1 MKIKFNCGEN
11 KLGVVKVVKQALS
24 LSVKEAKDAVEAG
37 EIEVDN
43 SVDSKEL
50 CLAITDA
57 GGKIISVQSSGKII
71 PSVEDVVLPSKRD
84 ALDMFL
90 EGLLSGENKGKD
102 SVNETRV
109 VVNCAQE
116 IVIVSNISISERLYQ
131 RLVIIRADELKELQK
146 HIRLVAGLN
155 LVPGTD
161 KMEPTSCLA
170 VRVPFHHN
178 TTEEIKV
185 LSDVARTIHETI
197 LDAASKTA
205 VFDNIEKDLKPFYD
219 E

>member
-1 MKIKFNCGEN
+1 MKIKFNYGTA
-11 KLGVVKVVKQALS
+11 KLQVVKAVKEVLNLS
-24 LSVKEAKDAVEAG
+24 LKEAKDVVEAG
-37 EIEVDN
+37 EVEIDS

-57 GGKIISVQSSGKII
+57 GGEII
-71 PSVEDVVLPSKRD
+71 PSVEDVVLPPRHGVM
-84 ALDMFL
+84 DML
-90 EGLLSGENKGKD
+90 LKDLLSGANKSKD
-102 SVNETRV
+102 SVNDTRV

-116 IVIVSNISISERLYQ
+116 IVIVSNISVSERLYQ

>member
-1 MKIKFNCGEN
+1 MKIKFNYGTA
-11 KLGVVKVVKQALS
+11 KLAVVKAVKEVLN
-24 LSVKEAKDAVEAG
+24 LTLKEAKDVVEAG
-37 EIEVDN
+37 EVEVN
-43 SVDSKEL
+43 SIIDTKEL
-50 CLAITDA
+50 CLAITRA
-57 GGKIISVQSSGKII
+57 GGEIIQ
-71 PSVEDVVLPSKRD
+71 SVEDVVLPAKRD

-90 EGLLSGENKGKD
+90 ESLLSGASKD
-102 SVNETRV
+102 RVNDTRV

-131 RLVIIRADELKELQK
+131 RLTIIRADELKEVQK

-178 TTEEIKV
+178 TTEEIRV
-185 LSDVARTIHETI
+185 LSEIARTIHETI
-197 LDAASKTA
+197 LEAASKTA

>member
-1 MKIKFNCGEN
+1 MKIKFNYGTA
-11 KLGVVKVVKQALS
+11 KLAVVKAVKEVLN
-24 LSVKEAKDAVEAG
+24 LTLKEAKDVVEAG
-37 EIEVDN
+37 EVEVN
-43 SVDSKEL
+43 SSVNVKEL

-57 GGKIISVQSSGKII
+57 GGKIIQSVK
-71 PSVEDVVLPSKRD
+71 DVVLPPRHGV
-84 ALDMFL
+84 LDMFL
-90 EGLLSGENKGKD
+90 KDLLSGANKSKD
-102 SVNETRV
+102 SVNDTRV

-131 RLVIIRADELKELQK
+131 RLVIVRADELKELQK

-178 TTEEIKV
+178 TTEEIRV
-185 LSDVARTIHETI
+185 LSEIARTIHETI

>member
-1 MKIKFNCGEN
+1 MKIKFNYGTA
-11 KLGVVKVVKQALS
+11 KLQVVKAVKEVLNLS
-24 LSVKEAKDAVEAG
+24 LKEAKDVVEAG
-37 EIEVDN
+37 EVEIDS

-57 GGKIISVQSSGKII
+57 GGEII
-71 PSVEDVVLPSKRD
+71 PSVEDVVLPPRHGVM
-84 ALDMFL
+84 DML
-90 EGLLSGENKGKD
+90 LKDLLSGANKSKD
-102 SVNETRV
+102 SVNDTRV

-116 IVIVSNISISERLYQ
+116 IVIVSNISVSERLYQ

-219 E
+219 D

>member
-1 MKIKFNCGEN
+1 MKIKFNYGTA
-11 KLGVVKVVKQALS
+11 KLQVVKAVKEVLNLS
-24 LSVKEAKDAVEAG
+24 LKEAKDVVEAG
-37 EIEVDN
+37 EVEIDS

-57 GGKIISVQSSGKII
+57 GGEII
-71 PSVEDVVLPSKRD
+71 PSVEDVVLPPRHGVM
-84 ALDMFL
+84 DML
-90 EGLLSGENKGKD
+90 LKDLLSGASKD
-102 SVNETRV
+102 RVNDTRV
-109 VVNCAQE
+109 AVNCAQE
-116 IVIVSNISISERLYQ
+116 IVIVSNISVSERLYQ

-219 E
+219 D

>member
-1 MKIKFNCGEN
+1 MKIKFNYGTA
-11 KLGVVKVVKQALS
+11 KLAVVKAVKEVLNLS
-24 LSVKEAKDAVEAG
+24 LKEAKDVVEAG
-37 EIEVDN
+37 EVEVN
-43 SVDSKEL
+43 SSVDVKEL
-50 CLAITDA
+50 CLAITNA
-57 GGKIISVQSSGKII
+57 GGKIIQ
-71 PSVEDVVLPSKRD
+71 SVEDVVLPAKRD

-90 EGLLSGENKGKD
+90 KSLLSGKNKSKD
-102 SVNETRV
+102 RVNDTRV

-131 RLVIIRADELKELQK
+131 RLVIIRADELKEVQK

-178 TTEEIKV
+178 TTEEVRV
-185 LSDVARTIHETI
+185 LSEIARTIHETI
-197 LDAASKTA
+197 LDAASKTT
-205 VFDNIEKDLKPFYD
+205 VFDNIERDLKPFYD

>member
-1 MKIKFNCGEN
+1 MKIKFNYGTA
-11 KLGVVKVVKQALS
+11 KLAVVKAVKEVLN
-24 LSVKEAKDAVEAG
+24 LTLKEAKDVVEAG
-37 EIEVDN
+37 EVEVN
-43 SVDSKEL
+43 SIIDTKEL
-50 CLAITDA
+50 CLAITRA
-57 GGKIISVQSSGKII
+57 GGEIIQ
-71 PSVEDVVLPSKRD
+71 SVEDVVLPAKRD

-90 EGLLSGENKGKD
+90 KDLLSGENKSKD
-102 SVNETRV
+102 RVNETRV

-116 IVIVSNISISERLYQ
+116 MVIVSNISISERLYQ
-131 RLVIIRADELKELQK
+131 RLTIIRADELKEVQK

-178 TTEEIKV
+178 TTEEIRV
-185 LSDVARTIHETI
+185 LSEIARTIHETI
-197 LDAASKTA
+197 LDAASKTT
-205 VFDNIEKDLKPFYD
+205 VFDNIERDLKPFYD

>member
-1 MKIKFNCGEN
+1 MTKVTFKNVKSKLELVKKVKDILDLRLADARNAVDSGIIDFPDDKFNDIVGAIRSCG
-11 KLGVVKVVKQALS
+11 
-24 LSVKEAKDAVEAG
+24 G
-37 EIEVDN
+37 EI
-43 SVDSKEL
+43 
-50 CLAITDA
+50 I
-57 GGKIISVQSSGKII
+57 Q
-71 PSVEDVVLPSKRD
+71 SVEDVVLPAKRD

-90 EGLLSGENKGKD
+90 ESLLSGASKD
-102 SVNETRV
+102 RVNETRV

-116 IVIVSNISISERLYQ
+116 VVIVSNISISERLYQ
-131 RLVIIRADELKELQK
+131 RLVIIKADELKEVQK

-219 E
+219 D

>member
-1 MKIKFNCGEN
+1 MKIKFNYGTN
-11 KLGVVKVVKQALS
+11 KLGVVKAIKEALS
-24 LSVKEAKDAVEAG
+24 LTIKGAKDAAEAG
-37 EIEVDN
+37 EIEVD
-43 SVDSKEL
+43 SSIDAKEL
-50 CLAITDA
+50 CLAITRA
-57 GGKIISVQSSGKII
+57 GGEIIQ
-71 PSVEDVVLPSKRD
+71 SVEDVVLPAKRD

-90 EGLLSGENKGKD
+90 ESLLSGASKD
-102 SVNETRV
+102 RVNDTRV

-116 IVIVSNISISERLYQ
+116 IVIVSNISVSERLYQ

-219 E
+219 D

>member
-1 MKIKFNCGEN
+1 MKIKFNCGTN
-11 KLGVVKVVKQALS
+11 KLGVVKAIKEALS
-24 LSVKEAKDAVEAG
+24 LTVKGAKDAAEAG
-37 EIEVDN
+37 EIEVD
-43 SVDSKEL
+43 SSIDAKEL
-50 CLAITDA
+50 CLAITRA
-57 GGKIISVQSSGKII
+57 GGEIIQ
-71 PSVEDVVLPSKRD
+71 SVEDVVLPAKRD

-90 EGLLSGENKGKD
+90 ESLLSGASKD
-102 SVNETRV
+102 RVNDTRV

-131 RLVIIRADELKELQK
+131 RLVIIKADELKEVQK

-205 VFDNIEKDLKPFYD
+205 VFDNVEKDLKPFYD
-219 E
+219 D

>member
-11 KLGVVKVVKQALS
+11 KLGVVKAVKQALS

-57 GGKIISVQSSGKII
+57 GGEII
-71 PSVEDVVLPSKRD
+71 PSVEDVVLPPRHGVM
-84 ALDMFL
+84 DML
-90 EGLLSGENKGKD
+90 LKDLLSGANKSKD
-102 SVNETRV
+102 SVNDTRV

-116 IVIVSNISISERLYQ
+116 IVVVSNISVSERLYQ

-219 E
+219 D

>member
-1 MKIKFNCGEN
+1 MKIKFNPGDH
-11 KLGVVKVVKQALS
+11 KLQVVKVIKETLN
-24 LSVKEAKDAVEAG
+24 LGLKEAKDAADAG
-37 EIEVDN
+37 EIEVN
-43 SVDSKEL
+43 SLVDAKKL

-57 GGKIISVQSSGKII
+57 GGKII
-71 PSVEDVVLPSKRD
+71 PSVEDVVLPEKRD
-84 ALDMFL
+84 ALDAFL
-90 EGLLSGENKGKD
+90 GSLLSGASKD
-102 SVNETRV
+102 RVNETRV

-131 RLVIIRADELKELQK
+131 RLTIIRADELKEVQK

-178 TTEEIKV
+178 TTEEIRV

>member
-1 MKIKFNCGEN
+1 MKIKFNYGTA
-11 KLGVVKVVKQALS
+11 KLAVVKAVKEVLN
-24 LSVKEAKDAVEAG
+24 LTLKEAKDVVEAG

-57 GGKIISVQSSGKII
+57 GGKIIQ
-71 PSVEDVVLPSKRD
+71 SVEDVVLPPRHGV
-84 ALDMFL
+84 LDMFL
-90 EGLLSGENKGKD
+90 KDLLSGTNKRKD
-102 SVNETRV
+102 RVNDTRV

-178 TTEEIKV
+178 TTEEIRV

>member
-1 MKIKFNCGEN
+1 MTKVTFKNVEHKLKLVKMFKEILGLTELADAKHAVDSGAINLPDDKFNDIVGAIRSCG
-11 KLGVVKVVKQALS
+11 
-24 LSVKEAKDAVEAG
+24 G
-37 EIEVDN
+37 E
-43 SVDSKEL
+43 
-50 CLAITDA
+50 
-57 GGKIISVQSSGKII
+57 II
-71 PSVEDVVLPSKRD
+71 PSVEDVVLPPRHGV
-84 ALDMFL
+84 LDMFL
-90 EGLLSGENKGKD
+90 KDLLSGANKSKD

-131 RLVIIRADELKELQK
+131 RLAIIRADELKEVQK

-178 TTEEIKV
+178 TTEEIRV
-185 LSDVARTIHETI
+185 LSDIARTIHETI
-197 LDAASKTA
+197 LDAASKTT
-205 VFDNIEKDLKPFYD
+205 VFDNIEKDLKPFYN

>member
-1 MKIKFNCGEN
+1 MKIKFNPGGH
-11 KLGVVKVVKQALS
+11 KLQMVKVIKETLH
-24 LSVKEAKDAVEAG
+24 LGLKEAKDAVDAG
-37 EIEVDN
+37 EIEIDS
-43 SVDSKEL
+43 SVDPKEL

-57 GGKIISVQSSGKII
+57 GGEII
-71 PSVEDVVLPSKRD
+71 PSVEDVVLPPRRGV
-84 ALDMFL
+84 LDMFL
-90 EGLLSGENKGKD
+90 KDLLSGENKSKD
-102 SVNETRV
+102 RVNDTRV

-131 RLVIIRADELKELQK
+131 RLVIIRADELKEVQK

-178 TTEEIKV
+178 TTEEIRV
-185 LSDVARTIHETI
+185 LSDIARTIHETI

-205 VFDNIEKDLKPFYD
+205 VFDNIERDLKPFYD